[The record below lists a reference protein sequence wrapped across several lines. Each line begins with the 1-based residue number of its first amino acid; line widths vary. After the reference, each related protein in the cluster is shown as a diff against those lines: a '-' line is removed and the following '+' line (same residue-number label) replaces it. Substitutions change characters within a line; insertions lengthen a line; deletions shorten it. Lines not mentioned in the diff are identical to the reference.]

1 MVEATDDL
9 RRGRSAYAQNA
20 WRDAYSA
27 LAAAERNSTIPA
39 DDLVLLAMSALLTG
53 KFHEGQTALERAHHA
68 FLDGGAPLL
77 AARVAVFLGMNLAI
91 AGEIGSAGGWFGRAQ
106 RIVEREGEDCV
117 ERGYLLLPVMFRH
130 EAAADYDGAYEAAVE
145 SVAIAERFRDVDLLA
160 MTLHVAG
167 LARIKQGRIDDGLA
181 LLDEAM
187 VSVAAGEVA
196 PFFAGIVYCGVI
208 ASCEEAF
215 EPRRAREWTDALAE
229 WCESQP
235 QLVSFTGRCL
245 AHRAGIKQLHG
256 DWTSALEEARLARER
271 CEQAMNRAAAGQAYY
286 QQAELLRLL
295 GDLAAAEEA
304 HRKASGYGRE
314 PQPGLALLR
323 LAQGEIEASTGAI
336 GRIVDVTTEPLL
348 RAVLLPA
355 FVEIMLA
362 AGPTRRARDSGG
374 RVRGNSG
381 AERPRRCSLRLPRT
395 PAAPSSSRPET
406 RSRRSSRSHRS
417 RALWQDLDAPY
428 EVARTQ
434 VLAALACREMGDD
447 DTAHVELEAA
457 RECFRL
463 LGAMPDAARV
473 DAALGERGDQ
483 SHGLTPREL
492 EVLRLVAEWQ
502 DQSRDRLDPR
512 RERAHGRAS
521 RPEHPPQAPS
531 FLAYG
536 SDRVRLRTPASF
548 DSTAGFRN

>member
-1 MVEATDDL
+1 M
-9 RRGRSAYAQNA
+9 
-20 WRDAYSA
+20 
-27 LAAAERNSTIPA
+27 
-39 DDLVLLAMSALLTG
+39 
-53 KFHEGQTALERAHHA
+53 
-68 FLDGGAPLL
+68 
-77 AARVAVFLGMNLAI
+77 
-91 AGEIGSAGGWFGRAQ
+91 
-106 RIVEREGEDCV
+106 
-117 ERGYLLLPVMFRH
+117 MFRH

-167 LARIKQGRIDDGLA
+167 LARIKQGRIEDGLA

-196 PFFAGIVYCGVI
+196 PFFTGIVYCGVI

-304 HRKASGYGRE
+304 YRNASGYGRE

-323 LAQGEIEASTGAI
+323 LAQGELEAATGAI
-336 GRIVDVTTEPLL
+336 GASWTVTTEPLL

-362 AGPTRRARDSGG
+362 AGQLEEARTAAGELEEMAAASG
-374 RVRGNSG
+374 RPMLAAIAAYARG
-381 AERPRRCSLRLPRT
+381 AVEL
-395 PAAPSSSRPET
+395 AAGDAQ
-406 RSRRSSRSHRS
+406 RRSSRSTVRGRSGKTSTLRTRS
-417 RALWQDLDAPY
+417 RGRRSSPRSPAASSATTTLRASSSRRRASASVCSARRRTRRGSTQLLGESGRREPRADAPR
-428 EVARTQ
+428 AR
-434 VLAALACREMGDD
+434 GPP
-447 DTAHVELEAA
+447 A
-457 RECFRL
+457 RR
-463 LGAMPDAARV
+463 R
-473 DAALGERGDQ
+473 
-483 SHGLTPREL
+483 
-492 EVLRLVAEWQ
+492 WQ

-512 RERAHGRAS
+512 RQRAHGRAS
-521 RPEHPPQAPS
+521 RPEHPPQAAS
-531 FLAYG
+531 FLAHG
-536 SDRVRLRTPASF
+536 SDRVRLRAPARLVR
-548 DSTAGFRN
+548 TE